1 MPAFPVCHRPLG
13 VKVQK
18 VWDVPGQL
26 WQQQEGR
33 LSLEGLA
40 QEWGHERTLAKG
52 VIALKLLSH

>member
-1 MPAFPVCHRPLG
+1 M
-13 VKVQK
+13 QK